1 MISLDDWLL
10 FLALSVMAAATPGPG
25 NLTVVTVSAGS
36 GVEKGLAVI
45 VGILAGLLSLSL
57 LAVLGFHA
65 VLQASAELF
74 RGLQYAGALYIG
86 VLGIRML
93 FRRVHT
99 EFPDRP
105 SASGGRQRLF
115 LRGMLVSM
123 ANPKSIGF
131 FAALLPPF
139 IDPGGNVEL
148 QYVVLVATQLAAAFA
163 VLLLYCLSTRKL
175 SPWIAGHESVFN
187 RTTGG
192 LFVGMAAYFAWP
204 GRL

>member
-10 FLALSVMAAATPGPG
+10 FLALSVVAAATPGPG
-25 NLTVVTVSAGS
+25 NLTVVAASASAGI
-36 GVEKGLAVI
+36 EKGLAVI

-57 LAVLGFHA
+57 LAVLGFNA
-65 VLQASAELF
+65 VLQASADLF

-86 VLGIRML
+86 VLGVRML
-93 FRRVHT
+93 LRR
-99 EFPDRP
+99 ERIESPDRP
-105 SASGGRQRLF
+105 PASGGQQRFF

-139 IDPGGNVEL
+139 IDPGGNVAL

-175 SPWIAGHESVFN
+175 SPWIARHETAFN
-187 RTTGG
+187 KTTGG
-192 LFVGMAAYFAWP
+192 LFVGMATYFAWP